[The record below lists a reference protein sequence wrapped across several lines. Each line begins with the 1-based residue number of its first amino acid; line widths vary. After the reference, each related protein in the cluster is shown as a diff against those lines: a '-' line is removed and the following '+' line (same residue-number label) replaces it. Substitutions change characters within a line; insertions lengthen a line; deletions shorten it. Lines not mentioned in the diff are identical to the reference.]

1 MGKRRKRMKMKKYAK
16 KYATKRA
23 ALGGAKVEN
32 KVVVIDLVNGEEVK
46 EEETVQVITNKPK
59 TTQITEKPI
68 PIPEPEL
75 QIIQIEE
82 PASTEKMAVHKLAK
96 ELGIKSSE
104 LVKLINSDNLGF
116 TVKSHM
122 SSVTGEQI
130 TQIKTFLE
138 EE

>member
-46 EEETVQVITNKPK
+46 EETVQVITNKPK

-82 PASTEKMAVHKLAK
+82 PTSIEKMAVHKLAK

>member
-1 MGKRRKRMKMKKYAK
+1 MKMKKYAI
-16 KYATKRA
+16 KRA

-32 KVVVIDLVNGEEVK
+32 KVVVIDLVNGEEAN

-59 TTQITEKPI
+59 TTQITEKPL

-122 SSVTGEQI
+122 SSVTGKQI